1 MSFVRTLATLAVG
14 FAAAKGFEAFKK
26 GGGMAGL
33 QERMKDNP
41 TLAGMAEQFD
51 KTVEK
56 LGVPGGAEGVRDAMN
71 RMGDTVAKGSESA
84 MATLGGLM
92 TSLAGAAA
100 SGIGAAG
107 GMVDALTGTTAG
119 SAAAEANAKLM
130 IRAMIQAAKADGTI
144 DPEERATI
152 MEHLKGASP
161 EEMAFVQAQF
171 DAPLDPLALAADTGA
186 EARAQVYSAA
196 AMTMRADSAAER
208 AFLATLAQGLG
219 LDAKT
224 LADLHATMGIS
235 PGA

>member
-1 MSFVRTLATLAVG
+1 
-14 FAAAKGFEAFKK
+14 
-26 GGGMAGL
+26 
-33 QERMKDNP
+33 
-41 TLAGMAEQFD
+41 
-51 KTVEK
+51 
-56 LGVPGGAEGVRDAMN
+56 
-71 RMGDTVAKGSESA
+71 
-84 MATLGGLM
+84 
-92 TSLAGAAA
+92 
-100 SGIGAAG
+100 
-107 GMVDALTGTTAG
+107 
-119 SAAAEANAKLM
+119 
-130 IRAMIQAAKADGTI
+130 
-144 DPEERATI
+144 

-224 LADLHATMGIS
+224 LADLHAAMGIS